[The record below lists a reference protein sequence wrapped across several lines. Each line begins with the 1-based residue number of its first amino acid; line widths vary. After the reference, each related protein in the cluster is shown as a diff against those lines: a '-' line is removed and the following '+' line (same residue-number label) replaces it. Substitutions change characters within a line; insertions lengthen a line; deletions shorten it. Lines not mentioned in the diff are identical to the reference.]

1 MKTGGKRRGAEEGA
15 CLTGEGGRE
24 APLRLAANPEAVRG
38 KETDES
44 GAIKLQTYLLYG
56 SKKEK
61 KKPINKVIK
70 NHVSQ
75 SPPGPSPMRD
85 AVRPPAPTP
94 RPPRLLPGVQI
105 FLSGLYLYLLRF

>member
-44 GAIKLQTYLLYG
+44 GAIKLQTCYMVR
-56 SKKEK
+56 KKK

-85 AVRPPAPTP
+85 AVRPPTPTP